1 MSNLNI
7 VSVED
12 IVAKYRPVVDQLAG
26 ESTKEEF
33 VAERLPVLEKMTKAQ
48 LIEHV
53 VSLEY
58 KPSSKLK
65 VVDVVKL
72 ILMDEELLT
81 ASHDTVAQAVC
92 QLVPGANTSSKSVA
106 TYVSKQSEEW
116 GLPNRIVIRTAKPKK
131 AVEETAEVEAEPI
144 EEVE

>member
-1 MSNLNI
+1 MSTI
-7 VSVED
+7 TIATVED
-12 IVAKYRPVVDQLAG
+12 IVAKYSPIVTSLSG
-26 ESTKEEF
+26 GSSKEDYAKERE
-33 VAERLPVLEKMTKAQ
+33 AELHSMTKNQ
-48 LIEHV
+48 LVAFIID
-53 VSLEY
+53 LEY

-65 VVDVVKL
+65 VVDVVKR

-131 AVEETAEVEAEPI
+131 TTEAEAEPVEAPV

>member
-12 IVAKYRPVVDQLAG
+12 IVAKYRPIVDQLSG
-26 ESTKEEF
+26 GSSKEDY
-33 VAERLPVLEKMTKAQ
+33 AKEREADLHAMTKNQ
-48 LIEHV
+48 LVAFIID
-53 VSLEY
+53 LEY

-65 VVDVVKL
+65 VVDVVKR

-131 AVEETAEVEAEPI
+131 AVEAEAEPV